1 MSGIKYKR
9 ILSPSKSPQRYFGV
23 DFFACLFHGSYP
35 GRQYLA
41 SIVDVD
47 QTYRNEPMLPK
58 TDIIFLFK
66 QELSLKVEGSIIGF
80 YQNPDVYDKLQEN
93 EGFMRTILE
102 IILEKNMGLYLETS
116 SDKVLHDLD
125 ILKKINEKAPVIITV
140 PIAFANDLVQEK
152 MDFFE
157 PDFTHKLRLIHKLS
171 HETIPVGVIMK
182 PIIPF
187 VNDSEENVREILLKT
202 KEAGALFVYP
212 TFGIMLFEEQR
223 SSFLDLIDKE
233 YPGLKNIFMDTYG
246 NKKSL
251 ASMNSGKLKKAFV
264 FEAKKLKIPFGMR
277 DIVKSIKPQSETQL
291 KLF

>member
-1 MSGIKYKR
+1 MSGFKYKR

-23 DFFACLFHGSYP
+23 DFFACLFHGSHP
-35 GRQYLA
+35 GRQFLA
-41 SIVDVD
+41 SIADID
-47 QTYRNEPMLPK
+47 QTYRNEPLIPK
-58 TDIIFLFK
+58 TDVIFLFK
-66 QELSLKVEGSIIGF
+66 QELSLKAEGSIIGF
-80 YQNPDVYDKLQEN
+80 YQNPDVYDKSIDKDD
-93 EGFMRTILE
+93 FMREILQ

-116 SDKVLHDLD
+116 SDRILRDID
-125 ILKKINEKAPVIITV
+125 ILKKIHEKASVIITV
-140 PIAFANDLVQEK
+140 PIAFSNDIVQEK
-152 MDFFE
+152 MDFYE

-187 VNDSEENVREILLKT
+187 VNDNEENVREILLKT
-202 KEAGALFVYP
+202 KDAGALFVYP
-212 TFGIMLFEEQR
+212 TFGIMIFEDQR
-223 SSFLDLIDKE
+223 ERFLGLIDKE

-251 ASMNSGKLKKAFV
+251 ASMDSNKLKKAFV
-264 FEAKKLKIPFGMR
+264 FEAKKQKVPFGMK

>member
-1 MSGIKYKR
+1 MSGFKYKR

-23 DFFACLFHGSYP
+23 DFFACLFHGSHP

-41 SIVDVD
+41 SLADVD
-47 QTYRNEPMLPK
+47 QTFRNEAIEPK
-58 TDIIFLFK
+58 TDILFLFK
-66 QELSLKVEGSIIGF
+66 QELSLKAEGSIIGF
-80 YQNPDVYDKLQEN
+80 YQNPDAYDKSLKPI
-93 EGFMRTILE
+93 GFMRQILE

-116 SDKVLHDLD
+116 SDLVLNDLD
-125 ILKKINEKAPVIITV
+125 LLKKIYEKAPVAITI

-157 PDFTHKLRLIHKLS
+157 PDFTHKLRLMHKLR
-171 HETIPVGVIMK
+171 HENIPVGAIMK

-187 VNDSEENVREILLKT
+187 INDNEENVRDILLKT
-202 KEAGALFVYP
+202 KEAGASFVYP
-212 TFGIMLFEEQR
+212 TFGIVLFEEQR
-223 SSFLDLIDKE
+223 AKFHELIDNE

-264 FEAKKLKIPFGMR
+264 FEAKKLRIPFGMK
-277 DIVKSIKPQSETQL
+277 DIVKSINPLVETQL